1 MSAKPRNA
9 FAEEKE
15 RRDKAIRKSY
25 ALKREK
31 QVRHRLGLTRKKQQ
45 IVIGGLEM
53 FFTAS
58 PTIARERWFRCQHG
72 RTYHIAIWRYSLR
85 SADGRKWTALQ
96 AQAHDASHGWMLNVT
111 GFWGLKE
118 SSNG

>member
-1 MSAKPRNA
+1 MSTKPRNA
-9 FAEEKE
+9 FDEEQK
-15 RRDKAIRKSY
+15 RRKLEQQKYYR
-25 ALKREK
+25 LLREK
-31 QVRHRLGLTRKKQQ
+31 QVRKRLGLTRKKQQ

-53 FFTAS
+53 FFVAS
-58 PTIARERWFRCQHG
+58 PMIVRERYFRCEHG
-72 RTYHIAIWRYSLR
+72 RKYHIAIWRYYLC
-85 SADGRKWTALQ
+85 SADGRQFTALQ